1 MDSEAI
7 CNPKKL
13 SLTHWLTDSLN
24 NIGLRDASASKKGGG
39 SNPNSYSLTY
49 FESIGTGTD
58 GTFTGTDDS
67 GTSFYGTGTGTE
79 GTVALALMLLIL
91 AQSYHIFT
99 DGF

>member
-1 MDSEAI
+1 MY
-7 CNPKKL
+7 L
-13 SLTHWLTDSLN
+13 HTD
-24 NIGLRDASASKKGGG
+24 GVCTG
-39 SNPNSYSLTY
+39 S
-49 FESIGTGTD
+49 D

>member
-1 MDSEAI
+1 MLCVGGKYFKI
-7 CNPKKL
+7 THLNVRRGKKDTAL
-13 SLTHWLTDSLN
+13 ILKCKR
-24 NIGLRDASASKKGGG
+24 GEG

-67 GTSFYGTGTGTE
+67 GTSFYGTGTGNE

-91 AQSYHIFT
+91 AQSYHIFI